1 MNTGPNARLETN
13 THTPD
18 FNPHEAPHFAPEL
31 NYGPPPG
38 FVAHP
43 PGPNPSGPLTE
54 QRRLAQQSTVNPTG
68 RVSRKRK
75 SPATAAPHE
84 AGFDPSADFTP
95 AGMLDTMTAE
105 SGGAPSPVHLSHTG
119 KPLNP
124 GKRAEQNRK
133 AQRAFRERRELHMK
147 ELEARSQLLDA
158 ALGSADEAN
167 RRWEECRAIVD
178 QLRNEN
184 AGLRAEVASLRAALG
199 NAAAA
204 FQAQATTITNG
215 GSSGE
220 RNPLTTSGMANN
232 RGSSSPRDSPSRDA
246 EEARGS

>member
-13 THTPD
+13 AHPPE

-43 PGPNPSGPLTE
+43 PGSGPSGPLTE
-54 QRRLAQQSTVNPTG
+54 QRRLAHQTTVNPTG

-75 SPATAAPHE
+75 SPPASTPHE
-84 AGFDPSADFTP
+84 PGFDPSADFTP
-95 AGMLDTMTAE
+95 AGVLDTMGTDP
-105 SGGAPSPVHLSHTG
+105 GQGNSPVMSNTG

-215 GSSGE
+215 TNSGE
-220 RNPLTTSGMANN
+220 RNPLPTSGVVNG
-232 RGSSSPRDSPSRDA
+232 RESSSPRESPPREP

>member
-1 MNTGPNARLETN
+1 MNAGSNSRIENNNHPPE
-13 THTPD
+13 

-43 PGPNPSGPLTE
+43 PGGPSGPLAE

-68 RVSRKRK
+68 RASRKRK
-75 SPATAAPHE
+75 SPPSTSHE
-84 AGFDPSADFTP
+84 PGFDPSADFTP
-95 AGMLDTMTAE
+95 GGVLD
-105 SGGAPSPVHLSHTG
+105 PLTG

-133 AQRAFRERRELHMK
+133 AQRAFRERRELHIK
-147 ELEARSQLLDA
+147 ELEARCHLLDA
-158 ALGSADEAN
+158 ALTSADEAN
-167 RRWEECRAIVD
+167 RRWDECRAIVD

-184 AGLRAEVASLRAALG
+184 SQLRAEIASLRAALG

-204 FQAQATTITNG
+204 FQAQAGTIPNG
-215 GSSGE
+215 VSPGE
-220 RNPLTTSGMANN
+220 RAHLSAAGPSNGRESN
-232 RGSSSPRDSPSRDA
+232 SPRESPVGDS
-246 EEARGS
+246 EEVRGN

>member
-1 MNTGPNARLETN
+1 MNTSSSSRIESNAHPPE
-13 THTPD
+13 
-18 FNPHEAPHFAPEL
+18 FNPHDASHFAPEL

-43 PGPNPSGPLTE
+43 PGGPSGPLNE
-54 QRRLAQQSTVNPTG
+54 QRRLAQQPTVNPTG
-68 RVSRKRK
+68 RTSRKRK
-75 SPATAAPHE
+75 SPPIVGHDS
-84 AGFDPSADFTP
+84 GFDPSADYTP
-95 AGMLDTMTAE
+95 SGVLDPIGAGDQTQ
-105 SGGAPSPVHLSHTG
+105 SPVQISNTG

-133 AQRAFRERRELHMK
+133 AQRAFRERREIHMK
-147 ELEARSQLLDA
+147 DLEARSQLLEA
-158 ALGSADEAN
+158 ALASADEAN

-204 FQAQATTITNG
+204 FQAQANNLSNG
-215 GSSGE
+215 VGSGE
-220 RNPLTTSGMANN
+220 RSQVAGGHANGRESN
-232 RGSSSPRDSPSRDA
+232 SPRDSPTRDS
-246 EEARGS
+246 EDMRGS

>member
-1 MNTGPNARLETN
+1 MNTGPNSRLDSS
-13 THTPD
+13 THPPEFD
-18 FNPHEAPHFAPEL
+18 PHEAPHFAPEL

-38 FVAHP
+38 FVSHP
-43 PGPNPSGPLTE
+43 GGPSAALAE

-68 RVSRKRK
+68 RTSRKRK
-75 SPATAAPHE
+75 SPPTAAPHDP
-84 AGFDPSADFTP
+84 AFDPSGDFSP
-95 AGMLDTMTAE
+95 GGVLDPMGGE
-105 SGGAPSPVHLSHTG
+105 EEPSSQSGQMSHMG

-133 AQRAFRERRELHMK
+133 AQRAFRERREMHMK
-147 ELEARSQLLDA
+147 ELEARSQLLEA
-158 ALGSADEAN
+158 ALSSADEAN

-204 FQAQATTITNG
+204 FQAHASTVSNG
-215 GSSGE
+215 VGSGD
-220 RNPLTTSGMANN
+220 RNQMQSTGVANGRESN
-232 RGSSSPRDSPSRDA
+232 SPRDSPARDS
-246 EEARGS
+246 EDVRGT